1 MIELIRLNGE
11 CLYVSYLQILS
22 VEKIPETKV
31 KLTTGDYYI
40 VKNTLEDIEDQ
51 IKRFLHDVL
60 LSGKVAVSDDGCE

>member
-11 CLYVSYLQILS
+11 RLYVSYLQILS

-40 VKNTLEDIEDQ
+40 VKNTLEDIENQ

-60 LSGKVAVSDDGCE
+60 LSGRISVSDDGCK